1 MGKIFE
7 QGSPT
12 VFKLHWNTGL
22 HVLRGSNCR
31 ALDCFQKIRG
41 CPWNGHGCDSLIVS
55 YANMPVSGNFQ
66 DLLQDKVISKT
77 FIRSKMPCL
86 KSSLKN
92 IVRKHHWSINKW
104 SGLPANDCSTWS
116 A

>member
-41 CPWNGHGCDSLIVS
+41 CSWNGHSCDSLIVS
-55 YANMPVSGNFQ
+55 YANMPVFGQFPRPATRQGDFQ
-66 DLLQDKVISKT
+66 DLYPQQDAMLEVQSQEHCKKT
-77 FIRSKMPCL
+77 
-86 KSSLKN
+86 SL
-92 IVRKHHWSINKW
+92 VHQQVV
-104 SGLPANDCSTWS
+104 ST
-116 A
+116 ATK